1 MFFAVVINDA
11 VAVAL
16 LQLLCCS
23 CFVAVAIIKA
33 VDVIDVAVVVSIDVL
48 HMYVL
53 CVINLLALLML
64 LSMF

>member
-1 MFFAVVINDA
+1 MLV
-11 VAVAL
+11 L
-16 LQLLCCS
+16 LLCCS

-33 VDVIDVAVVVSIDVL
+33 VDAIDFAVVVSIDVL

-53 CVINLLALLML
+53 CVINLLSLLML